1 MTNKLIN
8 TAVGTI
14 IAGTAFSTTS
24 VYGKDTSHPNILI
37 LIVDDWGA
45 YDLSL
50 TGSKLYETKNIDLL
64 AQESAVFTQGY
75 AAYPRSVPSR

>member
-37 LIVDDWGA
+37 LIVDDV
-45 YDLSL
+45 
-50 TGSKLYETKNIDLL
+50 GSIRPVADRFQTI
-64 AQESAVFTQGY
+64 
-75 AAYPRSVPSR
+75 